1 MTTLKLVL
9 RYRKCL
15 LWTLLGVVLA
25 SALWMLKVEVTYQRN
40 VTGAYAVLVADAPA
54 TLQLESIEM
63 NYTRSRTTAM
73 PWPTP
78 MHMVHRA

>member
-25 SALWMLKVEVTYQRN
+25 SALWMLRVEVTYQRN
-40 VTGAYAVLVADAPA
+40 VRQV
-54 TLQLESIEM
+54 
-63 NYTRSRTTAM
+63 
-73 PWPTP
+73 PTQFWLR
-78 MHMVHRA
+78 MHPRPYNWKA